1 VSSQPGSCP
10 RCGAP
15 YAAGQEYC
23 LECGLRLDTETGWFA
38 RFVAPWRRR
47 RWYPGDW
54 IWPVLLFLLVAAL
67 GAVVAILATGGSSGS
82 TLVATS
88 PATATGG
95 GFGLTTTAAATLPLP
110 TTAPPATNTP
120 PPTRTNRPPVQ
131 RKVIEWPDRSGY
143 TIVLE
148 SIPTT
153 SGRAQANATA
163 RRALAAGLP
172 QVGVLASSNYSSLQP
187 GYYVVFSGVYGSN
200 SDAEQHLDDARGA
213 GFDFPYVRPV
223 TT

>member
-1 VSSQPGSCP
+1 
-10 RCGAP
+10 
-15 YAAGQEYC
+15 
-23 LECGLRLDTETGWFA
+23 LRLPTETGWFA
-38 RFVAPWRRR
+38 RFVAPWRSR

-54 IWPVLLFLLVAAL
+54 IWPVLLFLVLAAL

-110 TTAPPATNTP
+110 TTAPPTTAPP
-120 PPTRTNRPPVQ
+120 PPTRTNRPPAQ
-131 RKVIEWPDRSGY
+131 RKVIAWPDQSGY

-153 SGRAQANATA
+153 SGREQAVSTA

-187 GYYVVFSGVYGSN
+187 GYYVVFSGVYDSN
-200 SDAEQHLDDARGA
+200 SDAEQHLEEARGA

>member
-1 VSSQPGSCP
+1 
-10 RCGAP
+10 
-15 YAAGQEYC
+15 
-23 LECGLRLDTETGWFA
+23 
-38 RFVAPWRRR
+38 
-47 RWYPGDW
+47 
-54 IWPVLLFLLVAAL
+54 VLLFLLVAAL

-95 GFGLTTTAAATLPLP
+95 FGLTTTAAATLPLP

-120 PPTRTNRPPVQ
+120 PPTRTNRPPAQ

-153 SGRAQANATA
+153 SGRAQANGTA

-200 SDAEQHLDDARGA
+200 ADAEQHLDEARGA

>member
-1 VSSQPGSCP
+1 MSSQPGACP

-15 YAAGQEYC
+15 HTAGQEYC
-23 LECGLRLDTETGWFA
+23 LQCGLRLPAETGWFA
-38 RFVAPWRRR
+38 SFVAPWRRR

-54 IWPVLLFLLVAAL
+54 IWPILLFLLLAAL
-67 GAVVAILATGGSSGS
+67 GAVAAILATRGSSRD
-82 TLVATS
+82 TIVATS
-88 PATATGG
+88 PATTGGG
-95 GFGLTTTAAATLPLP
+95 GFGLTTTSTRTFPTTAPLP
-110 TTAPPATNTP
+110 TTTAPPP
-120 PPTRTNRPPVQ
+120 PPTTRPPAP
-131 RKVIEWPDRSGY
+131 RKVIAWPDRSGY

-153 SGRAQANATA
+153 SGRARANATA

-172 QVGVLASSNYSSLQP
+172 EVGVLASSNYSSLQP
-187 GYYVVFSGVYGSN
+187 GYYVVFSGVYDSQA
-200 SDAEQHLDDARGA
+200 DAEQHLDGARGA

>member
-1 VSSQPGSCP
+1 VSSQPGACP

-23 LECGLRLDTETGWFA
+23 LECGLRLPTETGWFA
-38 RFVAPWRRR
+38 SFVAPWRRR

-54 IWPVLLFLLVAAL
+54 IWPVLLFLVLAAL
-67 GAVVAILATGGSSGS
+67 GALVAILATGGSSGS
-82 TLVATS
+82 TIVATS

-95 GFGLTTTAAATLPLP
+95 GFGLTTTVSATLPTVAP
-110 TTAPPATNTP
+110 PTTTAPP
-120 PPTRTNRPPVQ
+120 PPTRTNRPPAQ
-131 RKVIEWPDRSGY
+131 RQVIAWPDRSGY

-187 GYYVVFSGVYGSN
+187 GYYVVFTGVYDSN
-200 SDAEQHLDDARGA
+200 SEAEQLLDAARGA
-213 GFDFPYVRPV
+213 GFGFPYVRPV

>member
-1 VSSQPGSCP
+1 VSSQPGACP

-23 LECGLRLDTETGWFA
+23 LECGLRLPTETGWFA
-38 RFVAPWRRR
+38 SFVAPWRRR

-54 IWPVLLFLLVAAL
+54 IWPVLLFLVLAAL
-67 GAVVAILATGGSSGS
+67 GALVAILATGGSSGS
-82 TLVATS
+82 TIVATS

-95 GFGLTTTAAATLPLP
+95 GFGLTTTAAATLPTVAP
-110 TTAPPATNTP
+110 PTTTAPP
-120 PPTRTNRPPVQ
+120 PPTRTNRPPAQ
-131 RKVIEWPDRSGY
+131 RQVIAWPDKSGY

-172 QVGVLASSNYSSLQP
+172 QVGVLTSSNYSSLQP
-187 GYYVVFSGVYGSN
+187 GYYVVFTGVYDSN
-200 SDAEQHLDDARGA
+200 SEAEQHLEAARGA
-213 GFDFPYVRPV
+213 GFGFPYVRPV

>member
-1 VSSQPGSCP
+1 VSSPRGACP

-23 LECGLRLDTETGWFA
+23 LECGLRLPEETGWFA
-38 RFVAPWRRR
+38 SFVAPWRRG

-54 IWPVLLFLLVAAL
+54 IWPVLLFLVLAAL
-67 GAVVAILATGGSSGS
+67 GALAAILATRGSSND
-82 TLVATS
+82 TLVATA
-88 PATATGG
+88 PATTTGG
-95 GFGLTTTAAATLPLP
+95 GFGLTSTASVTLPTIEPTTTA
-110 TTAPPATNTP
+110 TTR
-120 PPTRTNRPPVQ
+120 PPTRTNRPPV
-131 RKVIEWPDRSGY
+131 RRTLIDWPDRSGY

-163 RRALAAGLP
+163 RKALAGGLP

-187 GYYVVFSGVYGSN
+187 GYYVVFSGVYDSN
-200 SDAEQHLDDARGA
+200 SEAEQHLDAARGA